1 MFKSIIGESSRLA
14 QQIEFILE
22 IDKLKAV
29 IRRNLILCGERNEN
43 SAEHSWSL
51 GMMAV
56 LLAEHSSEAID
67 IAHVVKM
74 VLVHDLVEID
84 AGDTYCYDAAGNVDK
99 EEREKKAADRIF
111 GILPDDQRDEL
122 RGLWDEFEERCTAEA
137 KFANSIDRLLPLM
150 QNYQAHGASWKGHG
164 VRVDQARERMA
175 PVREGSIA
183 IADAVDRMID
193 RALEEG
199 YFRPAERISG

>member
-1 MFKSIIGESSRLA
+1 MDKDRLKK
-14 QQIEFILE
+14 QIEFVVE
-22 IDKLKAV
+22 IDKLKSV
-29 IRRNLILCGERNEN
+29 YRQTLLMNGERNEN
-43 SAEHSWSL
+43 DAEHSWHL
-51 GMMAV
+51 GIMAI
-56 LLAEHSSEAID
+56 LLSEYAFGDID
-67 IAHVVKM
+67 ILRVLKM